1 LSPGQGVRAVTGEI
15 ALHAANVLKR
25 LANPPVDLAGL
36 SPYVAARLRIQQPA
50 K

>member
-1 LSPGQGVRAVTGEI
+1 VRTVTGEI
-15 ALHAANVLKR
+15 GRHAANTLKK
-25 LANPPVDLAGL
+25 LANRPVDLARP